1 MKMSWRVGTLVALSL
16 LLATCTLRMDDTSTP
31 LPGLTATSS
40 RCPCGRAG
48 SAGPAATLIASR
60 RATTEVP
67 VSASPSL
74 PVTPAASLPSP
85 TAPACDPTITYCI
98 ESGHFLLDR
107 PIASPATITI
117 DPSYPYGSTQNSLRE
132 AHHGVEFPT
141 ASGTPVLAA
150 ADSVVLLAGDD
161 KQGAAHSPWPNFYGN
176 LIVLEH
182 HLPGINQPVY
192 TLYGHLSKIEVQS
205 GQRVSAAEKI
215 GEVGAS
221 GAAIGSHLHFE
232 VRLGENNYDS
242 TRNPVL
248 WLKPLRDENGYPDGL
263 IAGRFMDA
271 QGNPLYYSNLN
282 VQYFPKVGGPQ
293 AAAYPVETYAPE
305 KHPVRGD
312 DRWHE
317 NFSLGDLPAG
327 HYRISYIWAGVLYE
341 RWVEVQPGKV
351 TLVTIIVK

>member
-1 MKMSWRVGTLVALSL
+1 
-16 LLATCTLRMDDTSTP
+16 MDDTSTLLSASTSTP

-60 RATTEVP
+60 RPATEVP

-98 ESGHFLLDR
+98 ESGHFLLER
-107 PIASPATITI
+107 PSALPATMTI
-117 DPSYPYGSTQNSLRE
+117 DPSYPYGSTQNGTRQP
-132 AHHGVEFPT
+132 HHGVEFYN

-150 ADSVVLLAGDD
+150 ADGVVIVAGDD
-161 KQGAAHSPWPNFYGN
+161 KGGPPYSPSPNFYGN

-192 TLYGHLSKIEVQS
+192 TLYGHLSKIEAQT
-205 GQRVSAAEKI
+205 GQNVRAGEKI
-215 GEVGAS
+215 GEVGAI

-248 WLKPLRDENGYPDGL
+248 WLKPLRGENGNPDGL
-263 IAGRFMDA
+263 IAGRFMDE

-282 VQYFPKVGGPQ
+282 VQYFPEVGGPQ
-293 AAAYPVETYAPE
+293 AAAYAVETYAPE

-317 NFSLGDLPAG
+317 NFSLGTLPTG

-341 RWVEVQPGKV
+341 RWVEVQPGKLTIV
-351 TLVTIIVK
+351 TFIVK